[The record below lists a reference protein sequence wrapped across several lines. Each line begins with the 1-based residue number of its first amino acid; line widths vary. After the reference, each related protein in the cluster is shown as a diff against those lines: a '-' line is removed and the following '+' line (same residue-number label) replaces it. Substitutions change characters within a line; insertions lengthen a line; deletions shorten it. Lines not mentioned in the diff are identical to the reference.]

1 MDLLIFNNLKTD
13 VRRLAVFTNHYSF
26 HRKLSLFRQ
35 AYVDCIWYC
44 GIVLQRKRFVELTE
58 AVMVMEGAFQA
69 GTYQP
74 SVISKSL
81 LPQRLHHV

>member
-1 MDLLIFNNLKTD
+1 MEI
-13 VRRLAVFTNHYSF
+13 VPII
-26 HRKLSLFRQ
+26 Q
-35 AYVDCIWYC
+35 ADVDCIWYC

-74 SVISKSL
+74 SVIRKSL
-81 LPQRLHHV
+81 LPQSLHHV